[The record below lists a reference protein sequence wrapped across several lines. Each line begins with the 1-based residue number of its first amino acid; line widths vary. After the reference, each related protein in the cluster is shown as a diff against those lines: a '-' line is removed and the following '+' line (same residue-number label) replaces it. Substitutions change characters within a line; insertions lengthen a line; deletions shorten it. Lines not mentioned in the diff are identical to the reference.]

1 MKIESMRYQ
10 VIIYLKLLLHLPM
23 MIQMIGTFI

>member
-10 VIIYLKLLLHLPM
+10 AIIYLKLLLHLRM